1 MGKAYTQRVSVNVY
15 SSDRTHMRVALT
27 LLCISYLLTKTAV
40 YCTPLKLC
48 IPKNLCTRNANGSS
62 SEAIYG
68 LCKLNRN
75 NGIMITH

>member
-27 LLCISYLLTKTAV
+27 LLCISDILPKTAV

-48 IPKNLCTRNANGSS
+48 IPKTFVQGMPMVCHQ
-62 SEAIYG
+62 
-68 LCKLNRN
+68 KLSMDYVN
-75 NGIMITH
+75 